1 MSKSRDA
8 FRTIS
13 EVADWLDTPAHVLRF
28 WESKFTQVKPVKR
41 AGGRRYYR
49 PADMELLGGIKQ
61 LLHEDGMTI
70 KGVQKVLREKGVKH
84 VAALCV
90 RPADEDDSIDSAAP
104 IAPVQG
110 ADIPEAG
117 FIDVPE
123 PDSVVP
129 FPPQWDDAVPND
141 AATDAE
147 GPGAPADPDTE
158 VPAEAADTA
167 DADAPALEHS
177 EPDAPSL
184 ADEAF
189 AALDPQADR
198 APDFEWARPSVEPS
212 SQVAQDSEIDH
223 GSVLMDDGATAE
235 RDSSLPTADETDA
248 AADLAPESPAESD
261 EAATQTDAE
270 LAAQSAQIDENTPAK
285 LADAPAAE
293 PIGWPL
299 AEDVSPAGVAAA
311 WPVDPDDPLPPQAAP
326 TPETPGDHWPAAQTD
341 APPVS
346 GRDWPE
352 DPKTDAEP
360 PTPAPQAE
368 PIYASEPDGPP
379 VEHPDF
385 GTEMPEFLRS
395 VFDDPPME
403 PTPAVPTGPPE
414 TAPEDRPAFL
424 QPAPVRAAQVQVPED
439 PDLQSLALTR
449 GPLSQLVQMTSLTGE
464 QARLLPGVMAQ
475 LEQVCVRRGL

>member
-1 MSKSRDA
+1 MGKSADA

-13 EVADWLDTPAHVLRF
+13 EVAEWLEVPTHVLRF
-28 WESKFTQVKPVKR
+28 WESKFTQVKPIKR

-90 RPADEDDSIDSAAP
+90 RPADDDGSTDSAVP
-104 IAPVQG
+104 TAPVQG

-123 PDSVVP
+123 PDTVVP

-141 AATDAE
+141 AATDPEGPDAPAGPDAEPPLEAE
-147 GPGAPADPDTE
+147 GPAD
-158 VPAEAADTA
+158 AADH
-167 DADAPALEHS
+167 PPVQF
-177 EPDAPSL
+177 EPDAPTL

-189 AALDPQADR
+189 AVLDPQADR
-198 APDFEWARPSVEPS
+198 APDFEWARPSAEPS
-212 SQVAQDSEIDH
+212 SQAAQDADIEQ
-223 GSVLMDDGATAE
+223 GSAVMHEPATTESASRLATAE
-235 RDSSLPTADETDA
+235 TDA
-248 AADLAPESPAESD
+248 PADLAPEPPD
-261 EAATQTDAE
+261 VPDDA
-270 LAAQSAQIDENTPAK
+270 AAQTEAEPGAEHRQHDENTPAEPE
-285 LADAPAAE
+285 DAPAAE

-299 AEDVSPAGVAAA
+299 AEDATPAGVVAD

-341 APPVS
+341 APPVPV
-346 GRDWPE
+346 RDWPE

-360 PTPAPQAE
+360 PAPAPQAE
-368 PIYASEPDGPP
+368 PIFASEPAGPP
-379 VEHPDF
+379 VEHPEF
-385 GTEMPEFLRS
+385 ATEMPEFLRS

-403 PTPAVPTGPPE
+403 PTPAAPADPPE
-414 TAPEDRPAFL
+414 TAPAALPSFL

-439 PDLQSLALTR
+439 PDLDALALTR

-475 LEQVCVRRGL
+475 LEQICARRGL